1 MANILKRPM
10 FRRGGSAAYD
20 VGITSGLGS
29 RKNYQEGT
37 DPYEDTS
44 LEMNLE
50 DYPYNT
56 EIDMQE
62 NVKYNIPSGDGIV
75 SAVKGMSADGRTSGL
90 TSNQT
95 MEAYA
100 DAVQK
105 RLQPTDK
112 EKVLDY
118 LTAFGATG
126 ATDNPAAL
134 RTWGSALGKAAANYQ
149 NIVAPKEQAAKKAGA
164 DVYASLLKGSLTKDK
179 LYLYQQQAQDL
190 AKVRNIPY
198 NEALKIVLA
207 NELGGKDKTK
217 EIIESAAQKKPTF
230 GTDPIAA
237 RAEAEIEYK
246 ISTDPEYAKKFGN
259 GRFKGSIK
267 NSLFQKD
274 RTTGN
279 YVLKNPQQKGTTEVN
294 DVFVEPISKTI
305 YYFDGKKLVPIK

>member
-10 FRRGGSAAYD
+10 FRRGGSASYD
-20 VGITSGLGS
+20 VGITSGLGP
-29 RKNYQEGT
+29 RKKYQGGT
-37 DPYEDTS
+37 DPYEDTT
-44 LEMNLE
+44 LDMNLE
-50 DYPYNT
+50 DYPYDT

-62 NVKYNIPSGDGIV
+62 NVKYNIPSGEGII
-75 SAVKGMSADGRTSGL
+75 SAAGGRGTVGKNAGL
-90 TSNQT
+90 TSSQT

-100 DAVQK
+100 DAVQR

-149 NIVAPKEQAAKKAGA
+149 NITGPKEQAAKKAGA
-164 DVYASLLKGSLTKDK
+164 DVYASLLKGSLTKEK

-190 AKVRNIPY
+190 ANVRNIPY

-207 NELGGKDKTK
+207 KELGAKDKSDD
-217 EIIESAAQKKPTF
+217 IIEKIAQGKVSGGLDYPS
-230 GTDPIAA
+230 A

-246 ISTDPEYAKKFGN
+246 ITRDPEYASQIK
-259 GRFKGSIK
+259 GRFKGSIPRI
-267 NSLFQKD
+267 NFTQDSS
-274 RTTGN
+274 GN
-279 YVLKNPQQKGTTEVN
+279 YVFINPQQKGNIRVN
-294 DVFVEPISKTI
+294 DVYVDPNTKKLF
-305 YYFDGKKLVPIK
+305 YFDGKKLVPVTK

>member
-1 MANILKRPM
+1 MPNILKRPM
-10 FRRGGSAAYD
+10 FRRGGSAAYG
-20 VGITSGLGS
+20 VGITSGLEP
-29 RKNYQEGT
+29 RKKYQGGT
-37 DPYEDTS
+37 NPYEDTS
-44 LEMNLE
+44 LDINLE
-50 DYPYNT
+50 NYPYDT
-56 EIDMQE
+56 EVDMQE
-62 NVKYNIPSGDGIV
+62 NVKFNIPSRDGIV
-75 SAVKGMSADGRTSGL
+75 SAMSGKGMGADT
-90 TSNQT
+90 TANQT

-126 ATDNPAAL
+126 GESPTSL

-149 NIVAPKEQAAKKAGA
+149 GLVGPKETAAKKAGA
-164 DVYASLLKGSLTKDK
+164 DVYTALLKGSLTKEK

-246 ISTDPEYAKKFGN
+246 ISTDPEYAKRFGD

-294 DVFVEPISKTI
+294 DVFVEPISKTL
-305 YYFDGKKLVPIK
+305 YYFDGKKLVPTK

>member
-20 VGITSGLGS
+20 VGITSGLGY
-29 RKNYQEGT
+29 RQNYQVGRLVTDEGES
-37 DPYEDTS
+37 Y
-44 LEMNLE
+44 E
-50 DYPYNT
+50 DYPYDT

-62 NVKYNIPSGDGIV
+62 NVSYNIPSGDGIV
-75 SAVKGMSADGRTSGL
+75 SAMRGMSADGKTSGL

-126 ATDNPAAL
+126 GESPTSL
-134 RTWGSALGKAAANYQ
+134 RTFGSAFGKAAANYQ

-164 DVYASLLKGSLTKDK
+164 DVYASLLKGSLTKEK

-207 NELGGKDKTK
+207 KELGAKDRS
-217 EIIESAAQKKPTF
+217 EDIIEKIAQGKVSSGIDYPS
-230 GTDPIAA
+230 A

-246 ISTDPEYAKKFGN
+246 ITRDPTYAQQIK
-259 GRFKGSIK
+259 GRFKGSISPNK
-267 NSLFQKD
+267 FMPDAN
-274 RTTGN
+274 GN
-279 YVLKNPQQKGTTEVN
+279 YVLMNPQQKSNIRVN
-294 DVFVEPISKTI
+294 DVYVDPNTKKL
-305 YYFDGKKLVPIK
+305 YYFDGKKLVPTK

>member
-1 MANILKRPM
+1 MPNILKRPM
-10 FRRGGSAAYD
+10 FRRGGSASYD
-20 VGITSGLGS
+20 VGITSGLEP
-29 RKNYQEGT
+29 RKKYQEGT
-37 DPYEDTS
+37 NPYEGTS
-44 LEMNLE
+44 LEMNVE
-50 DYPYNT
+50 DYPYDT

-62 NVKYNIPSGDGIV
+62 NVKYNIPSGEGIV
-75 SAVKGMSADGRTSGL
+75 SAVRGMGADGRTSGL

-126 ATDNPAAL
+126 GESPTSL
-134 RTWGSALGKAAANYQ
+134 RTFGSAFGKAAANYQ
-149 NIVAPKEQAAKKAGA
+149 NINAPKEQAAKKAGA
-164 DVYASLLKGSLTKDK
+164 DVYASLLKGSLTKEK

-207 NELGGKDKTK
+207 KELGAKDRS
-217 EIIESAAQKKPTF
+217 EDIIEKIAQGKVSSGIDYPS
-230 GTDPIAA
+230 A

-246 ISTDPEYAKKFGN
+246 ITRDPKYAEQIK
-259 GRFKGSIK
+259 GRFKGSISPNK
-267 NSLFQKD
+267 FMPDAN
-274 RTTGN
+274 GN
-279 YVLKNPQQKGTTEVN
+279 YVLMNPQQKSNIRVN
-294 DVFVEPISKTI
+294 DVFVDPNTKKL
-305 YYFDGKKLVPIK
+305 YYFDGKKLVPTK

>member
-1 MANILKRPM
+1 MPNILKRPM

-20 VGITSGLGS
+20 VGITSGLEP
-29 RKNYQEGT
+29 RKKYQGGT

-44 LEMNLE
+44 LDMNLE
-50 DYPYNT
+50 DYPYDT

-62 NVKYNIPSGDGIV
+62 NVKYNIPSGKGIV
-75 SAVKGMSADGRTSGL
+75 SAAGGKGTRPDITA
-90 TSNQT
+90 NQT

-149 NIVAPKEQAAKKAGA
+149 NIVGPKEQAAKKAGA
-164 DVYASLLKGSLTKDK
+164 DVYASLLKGSLTKEK

-190 AKVRNIPY
+190 ANVRGIPY

-207 NELGGKDKTK
+207 KELGAKDKS
-217 EIIESAAQKKPTF
+217 EDIIEKIAQGKVSAGIDYPS
-230 GTDPIAA
+230 A

-246 ISTDPEYAKKFGN
+246 ITRDPTYAQQIK
-259 GRFKGSIK
+259 GRFKGSISPNK
-267 NSLFQKD
+267 FMPDAN
-274 RTTGN
+274 GN
-279 YVLKNPQQKGTTEVN
+279 YVLMNPQQKSNIRVN
-294 DVFVEPISKTI
+294 DVYVDPNTKKL
-305 YYFDGKKLVPIK
+305 YYFDGKKLVPTK

>member
-10 FRRGGSAAYD
+10 FRRGGSAAYG
-20 VGITSGLGS
+20 VGITSGLDS
-29 RKNYQEGT
+29 RQNYQVGYEG
-37 DPYEDTS
+37 TS
-44 LEMNLE
+44 LEMNVE

-62 NVKYNIPSGDGIV
+62 NVKYNIPSEEGIV
-75 SAVKGMSADGRTSGL
+75 SAARGMNTDGKTSDM
-90 TSNQT
+90 TSSQT
-95 MEAYA
+95 MNAYA

-126 ATDNPAAL
+126 GESPTSL
-134 RTWGSALGKAAANYQ
+134 RTWGSSLGKAAANYQ
-149 NIVAPKEQAAKKAGA
+149 NIVGPKEQAAKKAGA
-164 DVYASLLKGSLTKDK
+164 DVYASLLKGSLTKEK

-207 NELGGKDKTK
+207 KELGAKDRS
-217 EIIESAAQKKPTF
+217 EDIIEKIAQGKVSSGIDYPS
-230 GTDPIAA
+230 A

-246 ISTDPEYAKKFGN
+246 ITRDPTYAQQIK
-259 GRFKGSIK
+259 GRFKGSISPNK
-267 NSLFQKD
+267 FMPDAN
-274 RTTGN
+274 GN
-279 YVLKNPQQKGTTEVN
+279 YVLMNPQQKSNIRVN
-294 DVFVEPISKTI
+294 DVFVDPNTKKL
-305 YYFDGKKLVPIK
+305 YYFDGKKLVPTK

>member
-10 FRRGGSAAYD
+10 FRRGGSAAYN
-20 VGITSGLGS
+20 VGITSGLEP
-29 RKNYQEGT
+29 RKKYQKGT

-44 LEMNLE
+44 LEINLE
-50 DYPYNT
+50 DYPYDT

-62 NVKYNIPSGDGIV
+62 NVSYNIPSGDGIV
-75 SAVKGMSADGRTSGL
+75 SAMRGMSADEKTSGM

-164 DVYASLLKGSLTKDK
+164 DVYASLLKGSLTKEK

-246 ISTDPEYAKKFGN
+246 ISTDPEYAKRFGD

-294 DVFVEPISKTI
+294 DVFVEPISKTL
-305 YYFDGKKLVPIK
+305 YYFDGKKLVPTK

>member
-10 FRRGGSAAYD
+10 FRRGGSAAYGA
-20 VGITSGLGS
+20 GITSGLEP
-29 RKNYQEGT
+29 RQNYQVGRLVTDEGES
-37 DPYEDTS
+37 Y
-44 LEMNLE
+44 E
-50 DYPYNT
+50 DYPYDT

-62 NVKYNIPSGDGIV
+62 NVSYNIPSGDGIV
-75 SAVKGMSADGRTSGL
+75 SAMRGMSADEKTSGM

-126 ATDNPAAL
+126 GESPTSL
-134 RTWGSALGKAAANYQ
+134 RTFGSAFGKAAANYQ

-164 DVYASLLKGSLTKDK
+164 DVYASLLKGSLTKEK

-207 NELGGKDKTK
+207 KELGAKDRS
-217 EIIESAAQKKPTF
+217 EDIIEKIAQGKVSSGIDYPS
-230 GTDPIAA
+230 A

-246 ISTDPEYAKKFGN
+246 ITRDPKYAEQIK
-259 GRFKGSIK
+259 GRFKGSISPNK
-267 NSLFQKD
+267 FMPDAN
-274 RTTGN
+274 GN
-279 YVLKNPQQKGTTEVN
+279 YVLMNPQQKSNIRVN
-294 DVFVEPISKTI
+294 DVFVDPNTKKL
-305 YYFDGKKLVPIK
+305 YYFDGKKLVPTK

>member
-29 RKNYQEGT
+29 RQNYQVGRLVTDEGES
-37 DPYEDTS
+37 Y
-44 LEMNLE
+44 E
-50 DYPYNT
+50 DYPYDT

-75 SAVKGMSADGRTSGL
+75 STMRGMSADGKTSGM

-118 LTAFGATG
+118 LTAFGATAG
-126 ATDNPAAL
+126 SPL
-134 RTWGSALGKAAANYQ
+134 ELQTWGSSLGKAAVNYQ
-149 NIVAPKEQAAKKAGA
+149 NLVGPKEQAAKKAGA
-164 DVYASLLKGSLTKDK
+164 DVYTALLKGSLSKEK

-190 AKVRNIPY
+190 ANVRGISY

-246 ISTDPEYAKKFGN
+246 ISTDPEYAKRFGD

-294 DVFVEPISKTI
+294 DVFVEPISKTL
-305 YYFDGKKLVPIK
+305 YYFDGKKLVPTK

>member
-10 FRRGGSAAYD
+10 FRRGGSAAYGA
-20 VGITSGLGS
+20 GITSGLEP
-29 RKNYQEGT
+29 RQNYQVGRLVTDEGES
-37 DPYEDTS
+37 Y
-44 LEMNLE
+44 E
-50 DYPYNT
+50 DYPYDT

-62 NVKYNIPSGDGIV
+62 NVSYNIPSGDGIV
-75 SAVKGMSADGRTSGL
+75 SAMRGMSADEKTSGM

-126 ATDNPAAL
+126 GGSPTSL
-134 RTWGSALGKAAANYQ
+134 RTWGSAFGKAAANYQ
-149 NIVAPKEQAAKKAGA
+149 NINAPKEQAAKKAGA
-164 DVYASLLKGSLTKDK
+164 DVYASLLKGSLTKEK

-207 NELGGKDKTK
+207 KELGAKDRS
-217 EIIESAAQKKPTF
+217 EDIIEKIAQGKVSSGIDYPS
-230 GTDPIAA
+230 A

-246 ISTDPEYAKKFGN
+246 ITRDPKYAEQIK
-259 GRFKGSIK
+259 GRFKGSISPNK
-267 NSLFQKD
+267 FMPDAN
-274 RTTGN
+274 GN
-279 YVLKNPQQKGTTEVN
+279 YVLMNPQQKSNIRVN
-294 DVFVEPISKTI
+294 DVFVDPNTKKL
-305 YYFDGKKLVPIK
+305 YYFDGKKLVPTK

>member
-10 FRRGGSAAYD
+10 FRRGGSAAYG
-20 VGITSGLGS
+20 VGITSGLES
-29 RKNYQEGT
+29 RKKYEKGT
-37 DPYEDTS
+37 NPYEDTT
-44 LEMNLE
+44 LNMNLE
-50 DYPYNT
+50 NYPYDT

-75 SAVKGMSADGRTSGL
+75 STVRGMSADGKTSGL

-95 MEAYA
+95 MDAYA

-126 ATDNPAAL
+126 GESPTSL
-134 RTWGSALGKAAANYQ
+134 RTWGSAFGKAAANYQ
-149 NIVAPKEQAAKKAGA
+149 NIVGPKEQAAKKAGA
-164 DVYASLLKGSLTKDK
+164 DVYASLLKGSLTKEK

-207 NELGGKDKTK
+207 KELGAKDRS
-217 EIIESAAQKKPTF
+217 EDIIEKIAQGKVSSGIDYPS
-230 GTDPIAA
+230 A

-246 ISTDPEYAKKFGN
+246 ITRDPKYAEQIK
-259 GRFKGSIK
+259 GRFKGSISPNK
-267 NSLFQKD
+267 FMPDAN
-274 RTTGN
+274 GN
-279 YVLKNPQQKGTTEVN
+279 YVLMNPQQKSNIRVN
-294 DVFVEPISKTI
+294 DVFVDPNTKKL
-305 YYFDGKKLVPIK
+305 YYFDGKKLVPTK

>member
-20 VGITSGLGS
+20 VGITSGLGY
-29 RKNYQEGT
+29 RQNYQVGRLVTDEGES
-37 DPYEDTS
+37 Y
-44 LEMNLE
+44 E
-50 DYPYNT
+50 DYPYDT

-62 NVKYNIPSGDGIV
+62 NVSYNIPSGDGIV
-75 SAVKGMSADGRTSGL
+75 SAMRGMGADGKTSGL

-126 ATDNPAAL
+126 GESPTSL
-134 RTWGSALGKAAANYQ
+134 RTFGSAFGKAAANYQ

-164 DVYASLLKGSLTKDK
+164 DVYASLLKGSLTKEK

-198 NEALKIVLA
+198 NDALKIVLA
-207 NELGGKDKTK
+207 KELGAKDRS
-217 EIIESAAQKKPTF
+217 EDIIEKIAQGKVSSGIDYPS
-230 GTDPIAA
+230 A

-246 ISTDPEYAKKFGN
+246 ITRDPKYAEQIK
-259 GRFKGSIK
+259 GRFKGSISPNK
-267 NSLFQKD
+267 FMPDAN
-274 RTTGN
+274 GN
-279 YVLKNPQQKGTTEVN
+279 YVLMNPQQKSNIRVN
-294 DVFVEPISKTI
+294 DVFVDPNTKKL
-305 YYFDGKKLVPIK
+305 YYFDGKKLVPTK

>member
-10 FRRGGSAAYD
+10 FRRGGSVAYD

-29 RKNYQEGT
+29 RKNYQKGT
-37 DPYEDTS
+37 DPFEDTS
-44 LEMNLE
+44 LDMNVE
-50 DYPYNT
+50 DYPYDT

-62 NVKYNIPSGDGIV
+62 NVKYNIPSGKGIV
-75 SAVKGMSADGRTSGL
+75 SAAGGRGTRPDI
-90 TSNQT
+90 TANQT

-126 ATDNPAAL
+126 GESPTSL
-134 RTWGSALGKAAANYQ
+134 RTFGSSLGKAAANYQ
-149 NIVAPKEQAAKKAGA
+149 NIVGPKEQAAKKAGA
-164 DVYASLLKGSLTKDK
+164 DIYTTLLKGSLTKEK

-190 AKVRNIPY
+190 ANVRGIPY

-207 NELGGKDKTK
+207 KELGAKDKS
-217 EIIESAAQKKPTF
+217 EDIIEKIAQGKVSAGIDYPS
-230 GTDPIAA
+230 A

-246 ISTDPEYAKKFGN
+246 ITRDPTYAQQIK
-259 GRFKGSIK
+259 GRFKGSISPNK
-267 NSLFQKD
+267 FMPDAN
-274 RTTGN
+274 GN
-279 YVLKNPQQKGTTEVN
+279 YVLMNPQQKSNIRVN
-294 DVFVEPISKTI
+294 DVYVDPNTKKL
-305 YYFDGKKLVPIK
+305 YYFDGKKLVPTK

>member
-10 FRRGGSAAYD
+10 FRRGGSAAYN
-20 VGITSGLGS
+20 VGITSGLEP
-29 RKNYQEGT
+29 RKNYQKGT
-37 DPYEDTS
+37 NPYENTS

-50 DYPYNT
+50 DYPYDT

-75 SAVKGMSADGRTSGL
+75 SAVKGMSADGRASGL

-126 ATDNPAAL
+126 GESPTSL
-134 RTWGSALGKAAANYQ
+134 RTWGSSLGKAAANYQ
-149 NIVAPKEQAAKKAGA
+149 GITGPKETAAKKAGA
-164 DVYASLLKGSLTKDK
+164 DVYTALLKGSLTKEK

-207 NELGGKDKTK
+207 KELGAKDRS
-217 EIIESAAQKKPTF
+217 EDIIEKIAQGKVSSGIDYPS
-230 GTDPIAA
+230 A

-246 ISTDPEYAKKFGN
+246 ITRDPKYAEQIK
-259 GRFKGSIK
+259 GRFKGSISPNK
-267 NSLFQKD
+267 FMPDAN
-274 RTTGN
+274 GN
-279 YVLKNPQQKGTTEVN
+279 YVLMNPQQKSNIRVN
-294 DVFVEPISKTI
+294 DVFVDPNTKKL
-305 YYFDGKKLVPIK
+305 YYFDGKKLVPTK

>member
-29 RKNYQEGT
+29 RQNYQVGRLVTDEGES
-37 DPYEDTS
+37 Y
-44 LEMNLE
+44 E
-50 DYPYNT
+50 DYPYDT

-75 SAVKGMSADGRTSGL
+75 STMRGMSADGKTSGM

-118 LTAFGATG
+118 LTAFGATAG
-126 ATDNPAAL
+126 SPL
-134 RTWGSALGKAAANYQ
+134 ELQTWGSSLGKAAVNYQ
-149 NIVAPKEQAAKKAGA
+149 NLVGPKEQAAKKAGA
-164 DVYASLLKGSLTKDK
+164 DIYTSLLKGSLTKEK

-198 NEALKIVLA
+198 NDALKIVLA

-246 ISTDPEYAKKFGN
+246 ISTDPEYAKRFGN

-294 DVFVEPISKTI
+294 DVFVEPISKTL
-305 YYFDGKKLVPIK
+305 YYFDGKKLVPTK

>member
-10 FRRGGSAAYD
+10 FRRGGSAAYG
-20 VGITSGLGS
+20 VGITSGLDS
-29 RKNYQEGT
+29 RQNYQVGRLVTDEGES
-37 DPYEDTS
+37 Y
-44 LEMNLE
+44 E
-50 DYPYNT
+50 DYPYDT

-62 NVKYNIPSGDGIV
+62 NVKYNIPSGDGITSSV
-75 SAVKGMSADGRTSGL
+75 RGMSADGRTSGL

-149 NIVAPKEQAAKKAGA
+149 NITGPKEQAAKKAGA
-164 DVYASLLKGSLTKDK
+164 DVYASLLKGSLTKEK

-207 NELGGKDKTK
+207 KELGAKDRS
-217 EIIESAAQKKPTF
+217 EDIIEKIAQGKVTSGITYPE
-230 GTDPIAA
+230 A

-246 ISTDPEYAKKFGN
+246 ITRDPTYAEQIK
-259 GRFKGSIK
+259 GRFKGSISPNK
-267 NSLFQKD
+267 FMPDAN
-274 RTTGN
+274 GN
-279 YVLKNPQQKGTTEVN
+279 YVLMNPQQKSNIRVN
-294 DVFVEPISKTI
+294 DVFVDPNTKKL
-305 YYFDGKKLVPIK
+305 YYFDGKKLVPTK

>member
-29 RKNYQEGT
+29 RQNYQVGRLVTDEGES
-37 DPYEDTS
+37 Y
-44 LEMNLE
+44 E

-62 NVKYNIPSGDGIV
+62 NVKYNIPSEEGIV
-75 SAVKGMSADGRTSGL
+75 SAARGMNTDGKTSGM
-90 TSNQT
+90 TSSQT
-95 MEAYA
+95 MNAYA

-126 ATDNPAAL
+126 GESPTSL
-134 RTWGSALGKAAANYQ
+134 RTFGSAFGKAAANYQ
-149 NIVAPKEQAAKKAGA
+149 NINAPKEQAAKKAGA
-164 DVYASLLKGSLTKDK
+164 DVYASLLKGSLTKEK

-207 NELGGKDKTK
+207 KELGAKDRS
-217 EIIESAAQKKPTF
+217 EDIIEKIAQGKVSSGIDYPS
-230 GTDPIAA
+230 A

-246 ISTDPEYAKKFGN
+246 ITRDPEYAQQIK
-259 GRFKGSIK
+259 GRFKGSISPNK
-267 NSLFQKD
+267 FMPDAN
-274 RTTGN
+274 GN
-279 YVLKNPQQKGTTEVN
+279 YVLMNPQQKSNIRVN
-294 DVFVEPISKTI
+294 DVFVDPNTKKL
-305 YYFDGKKLVPIK
+305 YYFDGKKLVPTK

>member
-20 VGITSGLGS
+20 VGITSGLGY
-29 RKNYQEGT
+29 RQNYQVGRLVTDEGES
-37 DPYEDTS
+37 Y
-44 LEMNLE
+44 E
-50 DYPYNT
+50 DYPYDT

-62 NVKYNIPSGDGIV
+62 NVSYNIPSGDGIV
-75 SAVKGMSADGRTSGL
+75 SAMRGMGADGKTSGL

-126 ATDNPAAL
+126 GESPTSL
-134 RTWGSALGKAAANYQ
+134 RTFGSAFGKAAANYQ

-164 DVYASLLKGSLTKDK
+164 DVYASLLKGSLTKEK

-207 NELGGKDKTK
+207 KELGAKDRS
-217 EIIESAAQKKPTF
+217 EDIIEKIAQGKVSSGIDYPS
-230 GTDPIAA
+230 A

-246 ISTDPEYAKKFGN
+246 ITRDPKYAEQIK
-259 GRFKGSIK
+259 GRFKGSISPNK
-267 NSLFQKD
+267 FMPDAN
-274 RTTGN
+274 GN
-279 YVLKNPQQKGTTEVN
+279 YVLMNPQQKSNIRVN
-294 DVFVEPISKTI
+294 DVFVDPNTKKL
-305 YYFDGKKLVPIK
+305 YYFDGKKLVPTK

>member
-10 FRRGGSAAYD
+10 FRRGGSAAYN
-20 VGITSGLGS
+20 VGITSGLEP

-37 DPYEDTS
+37 DPYENTTLD
-44 LEMNLE
+44 MNLE
-50 DYPYNT
+50 NYPYDT
-56 EIDMQE
+56 EIDIQE
-62 NVKYNIPSGDGIV
+62 NVSYNIPSGDGII
-75 SAVKGMSADGRTSGL
+75 SAMRGMGADGKTSGL

-126 ATDNPAAL
+126 GESPTSL
-134 RTWGSALGKAAANYQ
+134 RTFGSAFGKAAANYQ

-164 DVYASLLKGSLTKDK
+164 DVYASLLKGSLTKEK

-198 NEALKIVLA
+198 NDALKIVLA
-207 NELGGKDKTK
+207 KELGAKDRS
-217 EIIESAAQKKPTF
+217 EDIIEKIAQGKVSSGIDYPS
-230 GTDPIAA
+230 A

-246 ISTDPEYAKKFGN
+246 ITRDPTYAEQIK
-259 GRFKGSIK
+259 GRFKGSISPNK
-267 NSLFQKD
+267 FMPDAN
-274 RTTGN
+274 GN
-279 YVLKNPQQKGTTEVN
+279 YVLMNPQQKSNIRVN
-294 DVFVEPISKTI
+294 DVFVDPNTKKL
-305 YYFDGKKLVPIK
+305 YYFDGKKLVPTK

>member
-1 MANILKRPM
+1 MPNILKRPM
-10 FRRGGSAAYD
+10 FRRGGSASYD
-20 VGITSGLGS
+20 VGITSGLEP
-29 RKNYQEGT
+29 RKKYQEGT
-37 DPYEDTS
+37 NPYEGTS
-44 LEMNLE
+44 LEMNVE
-50 DYPYNT
+50 DYPYDT

-75 SAVKGMSADGRTSGL
+75 SAMRGMSTDGKTSG
-90 TSNQT
+90 QT

-126 ATDNPAAL
+126 GESPTSL
-134 RTWGSALGKAAANYQ
+134 RTFGSAFGKAAANYQ

-164 DVYASLLKGSLTKDK
+164 DVYASLLKGSLTKEK

-207 NELGGKDKTK
+207 KELGAKDRS
-217 EIIESAAQKKPTF
+217 EDIIEKIAQGKVSSGIDYPS
-230 GTDPIAA
+230 A

-246 ISTDPEYAKKFGN
+246 ITRDPTYAQQIK
-259 GRFKGSIK
+259 GRFKGSISPNK
-267 NSLFQKD
+267 FMPDAN
-274 RTTGN
+274 GN
-279 YVLKNPQQKGTTEVN
+279 YVLMNPQQKSNIRVN
-294 DVFVEPISKTI
+294 DVFVDPNTKKL
-305 YYFDGKKLVPIK
+305 YYFDGKKLVPTK